1 MISFLVAM
9 GRNRVIGKDNDL
21 PWRLPE
27 DLKFFK
33 QVSMGKTII
42 MGRKTFESMNGP
54 LPGRTNVVVTRNK
67 DYEKEGCTVIHGI
80 DEIYKWNEEQ
90 PEKEWLVIGGS
101 HLFEQVI
108 NEADRMYITWIDE
121 EFDGDTYFPE
131 FDEKN
136 WILTQNEKGKKDEK
150 NPYDYY
156 FRQYD
161 RKT

>member
-9 GRNRVIGKDNDL
+9 DHNRTIGKNNDL
-21 PWRLPE
+21 PWKLPE

-54 LPGRTNVVVTRNK
+54 LPGRTNVVVTGQHQFSV
-67 DYEKEGCTVIHGI
+67 DGVHVIHDLDTI
-80 DEIYKWNEEQ
+80 RKWEKQE

-101 HLFEQVI
+101 HVFEQMI
-108 NEADRMYITWIDE
+108 KDADRMYITWIE
-121 EFDGDTYFPE
+121 ESFDGDTFFPAFNE
-131 FDEKN
+131 EEWTLSKN
-136 WILTQNEKGKKDEK
+136 DKGVKNYK

-161 RKT
+161 RK